1 MVTVTVVT
9 ASLKYLGEKKPV
21 RTVLMMI
28 VTPVLLDERLRIRYY
43 QINTLH
49 QQQKKI
55 VFYYTVLT
63 RAVSVAGVKYARHTR
78 KQEIKEE

>member
-1 MVTVTVVT
+1 M
-9 ASLKYLGEKKPV
+9 SGYSNSSNCIIKISGGGPV